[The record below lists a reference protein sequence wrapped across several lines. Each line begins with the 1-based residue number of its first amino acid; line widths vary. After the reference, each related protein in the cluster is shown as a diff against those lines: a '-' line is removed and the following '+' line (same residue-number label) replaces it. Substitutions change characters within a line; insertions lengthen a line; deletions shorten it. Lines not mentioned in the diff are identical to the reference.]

1 MPGVTVR
8 VKIFRL
14 ALVNATLLAVALV
27 ILELVFGSWVRPNRI
42 NRLNLVRDRTM
53 HYDASALYPA
63 PNSVTYTRDGF
74 GFRGHYD
81 SPGGIGILTIGGS
94 ATDQRFITD
103 GATWQ
108 DVIAR
113 EFAEE
118 GKQVSVVNA
127 GVDGQSTYG
136 HIKDFDWWF
145 PNVPGLKPKYVL
157 FYIGPNDAFK
167 DVGSDY
173 DDLVRDKRVTWKT
186 RVRESSAIYHVV
198 RTLESTYEARR
209 VYGLAHH
216 YEDFSTWEWTTTPL
230 VRDHEV
236 LAARRLQDFR
246 ARLVALAERTRALG
260 ATPVFVTQA
269 FCVYRLRADGTPE
282 GRTRREPYDGAE
294 INGVDLYYIMQ
305 AFGRVTMEV
314 CVEAGGVCIDAANE
328 MVWQAGDFYDEV
340 HNTPQGA
347 ERLGR
352 YLHERLRDRF

>member
-1 MPGVTVR
+1 MTR
-8 VKIFRL
+8 VAGRPKILRL
-14 ALVNATLLAVALV
+14 LVANAALLAVGVV

-42 NRLNLVRDRTM
+42 SRLNLVRDCTL

-74 GFRGHYD
+74 GFRGSYD
-81 SPGGIGILTIGGS
+81 SPDKIDILTIGGS

-113 EFAEE
+113 EFAAE
-118 GKQVSVVNA
+118 GKRMSVVNA

-145 PNVPGLKPKYVL
+145 PSVPGLKPKYVL
-157 FYIGPNDAFK
+157 FYIGANDVFK
-167 DVGSDY
+167 DIGSDY
-173 DDLVRDKRVTWKT
+173 DDLVRDKRATWKT

-198 RTLESTYEARR
+198 RTLKATYEARR

-230 VRDHEV
+230 VSDHEAR
-236 LAARRLQDFR
+236 AARRLRDFR
-246 ARLVALAERTRALG
+246 ARLMTLAERTRALG
-260 ATPVFVTQA
+260 ATPVFVTQT
-269 FCVYRLRADGTPE
+269 FCVYRVRADGTLE
-282 GRTRREPYDGAE
+282 GRTRPEPFDGAE
-294 INGVDLYYIMQ
+294 INGVDLYYFMQ

-314 CVEAGGVCIDAANE
+314 CGEVGGVCIDAANE
-328 MVWQAGDFYDEV
+328 MVWQAGDFYDAV

-347 ERLGR
+347 GRFGR
-352 YLHERLRDRF
+352 YLHQRLRDRF